1 MPTIIVH
8 QMSKEEV
15 YQLLNSRYSFFLH
28 EVAEYLRLT
37 AKEKDRNK
45 PDCVYEDA
53 ARELIYRECLKIFRY
68 SGSVNDVKD
77 ALDSVYHGSYSKQI
91 QQRVKEERAKKA
103 GAEEQKKR
111 QEKIE
116 KLKEECQK
124 NGLDFRKEKKK
135 LLKELKKQWK
145 KEKSDPVLTTFKLLL
160 LISSAVCAISLIIMF
175 VGLNIEAFAPVAEAF
190 QSVASISFLL
200 TIALGYFLYK
210 LTEP

>member
-1 MPTIIVH
+1 MSNLIVY
-8 QMSKEEV
+8 QMTKEEV

-28 EVAEYLRLT
+28 EVAEYLCLQKNGHSHN
-37 AKEKDRNK
+37 AYEF
-45 PDCVYEDA
+45 EDA

-68 SGSVNDVKD
+68 SGSVNDAKD

-103 GAEEQKKR
+103 WAEEQKKR

-145 KEKSDPVLTTFKLLL
+145 KKKSDPVLTTFKLLL
-160 LISSAVCAISLIIMF
+160 LISSAVCAISFIIMF

-190 QSVASISFLL
+190 QQVASISFLL

-210 LTEP
+210 LTES